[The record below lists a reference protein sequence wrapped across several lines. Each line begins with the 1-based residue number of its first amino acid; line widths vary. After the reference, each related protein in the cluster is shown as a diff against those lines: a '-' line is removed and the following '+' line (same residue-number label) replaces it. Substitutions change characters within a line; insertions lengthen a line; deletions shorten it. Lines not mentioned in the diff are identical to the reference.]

1 MSRIHRTLMG
11 ASAVGLATVL
21 AAATVISL
29 ATPAGAT
36 PPTLPQTAV
45 AQTAAGWLGGQLT
58 PQGTIDDM
66 TPGTPDLS
74 ATVQTVLSLGA
85 AGVDLT
91 GARAGLSYLKAN
103 SATYIPVKGSDGPGQ
118 LANLILAAHA
128 LGANPSNFGGT
139 NLVARLLATEQTSG
153 PNVGRFGTD
162 AQDADFNA
170 GNFDQGL
177 ALAALAAAG
186 VKADAASISWLQ
198 NQQCANGGWTLPDNV
213 TTPCD
218 PDPIGAA
225 FPNEDTNTTSLAI
238 QGLAAQSALTPP
250 VSTNALAFLT
260 SAQDADGGW
269 PYSPNTADNPE
280 TSDPDSTA
288 LVMQALLALGQSPT
302 SPTFDQGANTP
313 LTALL
318 SFQVTS
324 GADTGAF
331 SFPGVGTATT
341 GNILA
346 TSQVVPALE
355 GLTLPYPPSSVGG
368 KSYWVFTASG
378 AVYPFGTAA
387 SHGSAATIALHAPI
401 VGSAATPD
409 GGGYW
414 LVASDGGVFNFGDAG
429 FFGSRGG
436 QPLNEPIV
444 GMAATPD
451 GGGYW
456 LVASDGGVFSYGD
469 AKFSGSRGGQPLNK
483 PIVGIAT
490 TPDGGGYWLVASDG
504 GVFSYGDAGFFGS
517 RGGQPLNKPI
527 VGIASDPN
535 GAGYWL
541 AASDGGIFNYGDS
554 AFFGSTGSIVLNRPI
569 VGISSA
575 PDGNGYWL
583 VASDGGI
590 FNFGDAAFS
599 GSAVSNAIS
608 NGVAVATSPT

>member
-1 MSRIHRTLMG
+1 MHILRRTLMG
-11 ASAVGLATVL
+11 ASAVGLAGVL
-21 AAATVISL
+21 ASATVIAL
-29 ATPAGAT
+29 ATPPAGAVA
-36 PPTLPQTAV
+36 PTLPQTAV
-45 AQTAAGWLGGQLT
+45 AQGAAQWLGSQLT
-58 PQGTIDDM
+58 PQGTIDDV

-74 ATVQTVLSLGA
+74 ATAQAALSLGA
-85 AGVDLT
+85 SGVDLT
-91 GARAGLSYLKAN
+91 GARAALAYLKAN
-103 SATYIPVKGSDGPGQ
+103 SATYIAVKGNDGPGQ
-118 LANLILAAHA
+118 LANLILAAHV
-128 LGANPSNFGGT
+128 LGANPTNFGGT

-153 PNVGRFGTD
+153 ANAGRFGTD

-170 GNFDQGL
+170 GNYDQGL

-213 TTPCD
+213 STPCD
-218 PDPIGAA
+218 PDPIGAT

-238 QGLAAQSALTPP
+238 QGLAAQGALTAP

-269 PYSPNTADNPE
+269 AYSPNTADNPE

-288 LVMQALLALGQSPT
+288 LVIQALPALGQSPT

-324 GADTGAF
+324 GSDTGAF
-331 SFPGVGTATT
+331 SFPGIGTATT
-341 GNILA
+341 GNVLA
-346 TSQVVPALE
+346 TNQVVPTLE

-378 AVYPFGTAA
+378 AVYPFGNAV
-387 SHGSAATIALHAPI
+387 SHGSAAAVALHAPI
-401 VGSAATPD
+401 VGSAATSD

-414 LVASDGGVFNFGDAG
+414 LAASDGGVFNYGDAG

-436 QPLNEPIV
+436 QPLNKPIV

-469 AKFSGSRGGQPLNK
+469 AEILRLPRWPAPEQAHRRHGDHARRRGLL
-483 PIVGIAT
+483 A
-490 TPDGGGYWLVASDG
+490 GGLRRRRVQLRRRRILRLPRRSAPEPAHRRHG
-504 GVFSYGDAGFFGS
+504 FGS
-517 RGGQPLNKPI
+517 ERRRL
-527 VGIASDPN
+527 
-535 GAGYWL
+535 L
-541 AASDGGIFNYGDS
+541 AGGIGRRDLQLRRFRLLR
-554 AFFGSTGSIVLNRPI
+554 LNRQHRLEPAHRGHV
-569 VGISSA
+569 VGTRWRRLLA
-575 PDGNGYWL
+575 
-583 VASDGGI
+583 GGI
-590 FNFGDAAFS
+590 GRRDLQLR
-599 GSAVSNAIS
+599 
-608 NGVAVATSPT
+608 